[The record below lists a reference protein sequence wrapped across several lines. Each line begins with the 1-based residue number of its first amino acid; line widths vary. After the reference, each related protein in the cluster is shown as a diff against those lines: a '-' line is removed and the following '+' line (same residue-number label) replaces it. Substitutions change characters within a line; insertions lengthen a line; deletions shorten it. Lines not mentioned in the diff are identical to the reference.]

1 MKSTLLIIC
10 LLSIHSCH
18 NQRISCFTGI
28 VQQIE
33 NGKDGYTAI
42 VKADDKKIYSATIS
56 RVNMTSKYERLNIG
70 DKATF
75 CGDVFGSS
83 DTLNITIVSIRH

>member
-1 MKSTLLIIC
+1 
-10 LLSIHSCH
+10 
-18 NQRISCFTGI
+18 
-28 VQQIE
+28 
-33 NGKDGYTAI
+33 
-42 VKADDKKIYSATIS
+42 
-56 RVNMTSKYERLNIG
+56 MTSKYERLNIG